1 MQQTPAALVWLDNT
15 GGSPLISRILVPV
28 DLSNVD
34 KLTKALYLAA
44 SIAKENDA
52 TVVYVNVV
60 DAVPTPSTRT
70 EGDRAKLL
78 LDSFADDQAKAH
90 GILTADQITLRGDLH
105 LNVGSE
111 IISSAKETG
120 CDLIV
125 MASHVPGIKDHIF
138 SSNAGYVASHAPISV
153 YVVR

>member
-1 MQQTPAALVWLDNT
+1 M
-15 GGSPLISRILVPV
+15 ISRILVPV

-34 KLTKALYLAA
+34 KLTKALDLAA

-52 TVVYVNVV
+52 TVVYVSVV
-60 DAVPTPSTRT
+60 DSMPTMSTRT
-70 EGDRAKLL
+70 EAERAKPL

-111 IISSAKETG
+111 IINSAKEAG